1 VKILLE
7 LSMECEPLAISEAL
21 AACEALGGEAKV
33 LAHEPGVLVV
43 ETRAEPQD
51 LAGRLGLCHYVC
63 EWLFSCS
70 PKELESFSESI
81 EVPGPIRI
89 RSTKVGDAKVDLAS
103 ISRQIGAIVGRSR
116 GVSMQEPR
124 TDIRIVFSKTVHV
137 GRVLAAVDR
146 SSFEKRKNLYMP
158 FFYPASLH
166 PKYARAL
173 VNLSRVRTREM
184 LLDPFC
190 GTGAI
195 VAEAALVGIRAVGT
209 DISPRMIEGAGRNL
223 GHLGLE
229 ARLLVCDIGEVHD
242 EVGHVDGVATDP
254 PYGKSTS
261 TYGEGIPDLYV
272 RAFESF
278 SSVLGKGAT
287 VAIVVPSLTL
297 LKGLEDFRLVEHH
310 GLRVHRSLTRHFCV
324 LRRV

>member
-1 VKILLE
+1 VKLLLE

-21 AACEALGGEAKV
+21 AACEALGFGAKI

-43 ETRAEPQD
+43 ETRAEPD
-51 LAGRLGLCHYVC
+51 ALASRLGLCHYVS
-63 EWLFSCS
+63 EWLFSCR

-89 RSTKVGDAKVDLAS
+89 RSTKVGHARTDLAS
-103 ISRQIGAIVGRSR
+103 ISKQIGAIVGRSR
-116 GVSMQEPR
+116 GVSMQEPK
-124 TDIRIVFSKTVHV
+124 TDLRIVFSKKVHV
-137 GRVLAAVDR
+137 GRVIAAVDR
-146 SSFEKRKNLYMP
+146 SSLEKRKNQYMP

-173 VNLSRVRTREM
+173 VNLARVRAGER

-195 VAEAALVGIRAVGT
+195 VAEAALVGIHAIGT

-223 GHLGLE
+223 GHLGLGAE
-229 ARLLVCDIGEVHD
+229 FLVCDIGDVLD
-242 EVGHVDGVATDP
+242 VVGYVDGVATDP

-261 TYGEGIPDLYV
+261 THGESIPGLYR
-272 RAFESF
+272 RAFKSF
-278 SSVLGKGAT
+278 SSVLGKGAA
-287 VAIVVPSLTL
+287 VAVVVPNLAL
-297 LKGLEDFRLVEHH
+297 LRELDDFRLIEHH
-310 GLRVHRSLTRHFCV
+310 ALRVHRSLTRHFCV
-324 LRRV
+324 LRRT